1 MQTIEIVAQ
10 AYGRA
15 LSRRV
20 YWFLPL
26 VVLAPALAFVA
37 MPERVPDVARFAPF
51 MSIPAIAV
59 MVFMFAGMRQRQI
72 NIVVKGRFVTVKGW
86 QRAPYEGSV
95 VNVEVV
101 PWVLPGLGVAQGS
114 AAYLQLEGQSQ
125 ALCVG
130 AWGYAAP
137 AHAQRSA
144 RNPDCFVDA
153 KVFSSLLAA
162 LGEAQ
167 PSADQNAR
175 ETRFTVIRHKLFADA
190 FGSMVWWFGTMAFL
204 GVFGALAGEK
214 LMQQPWGQAAV
225 GIVCLV
231 VMGFGLAK
239 TFAKSQREKPKCELT
254 IDGGAVT
261 LKDPKGKTVWNAAQG
276 AFDTTRAT
284 YVYRTKY
291 GSHRF
296 PVLVLAKPGETL
308 RLGVWDTQ
316 PQWQHAEAPLGP
328 APQYLVAAP
337 DWDRLLA
344 AFRHRG

>member
-1 MQTIEIVAQ
+1 MQTLEIVAQ

-15 LSRRV
+15 TSRRL
-20 YWFLPL
+20 YWLLPL
-26 VVLAPALAFVA
+26 VVLAPSLAFIS
-37 MPERVPDVARFAPF
+37 MPERVNDVARFAPF

-72 NIVVKGRFVTVKGW
+72 GIVVKGRFVTVKGW
-86 QRAPYEGSV
+86 QRAPYEGNV

-130 AWGYAAP
+130 AWGYAPP
-137 AHAQRSA
+137 AHASRSA

-162 LGEAQ
+162 LGEEQ
-167 PSADQNAR
+167 PSEEQNPR
-175 ETRFTVIRHKLFADA
+175 ETRFTVIRHKLFGDA

-204 GVFGALAGEK
+204 GLFGALAGEK
-214 LMQQPWGQAAV
+214 LMQHPWGQAAV
-225 GIVCLV
+225 GIVSLV
-231 VMGFGLAK
+231 AIGFGLAK
-239 TFAKSQREKPKCELT
+239 TFIKSQREKPKCELT
-254 IDGGAVT
+254 IADGAVT
-261 LKDPKGKTVWNAAQG
+261 LRDSKGKTVWTAAQSTF
-276 AFDTTRAT
+276 ATTQET

-291 GSHRF
+291 GSHRL
-296 PVLVLAKPGETL
+296 PLLVLAKSGETL

-316 PQWQHAEAPLGP
+316 PQWQNAEAPSGP

-337 DWDRLLA
+337 DWERLKA
-344 AFRHRG
+344 AL